1 MFTKDNTPNYS
12 PIDSKWPD
20 DVIKNCCK
28 SNPNG
33 DCKCD
38 DCCYDTWTD
47 ELKDITTSYNLAVET
62 TDQLQKKVDFLTARR
77 DRYKTWLIELD
88 NLQVLARAVCDQL
101 KLVAIQ
107 SDRIW
112 YNSCEAVNAIEILY
126 CMIIDIL
133 MQVDDLKTVCNN
145 IDNCISNNND
155 PCLNKGQG
163 ILKYYADYKTKLDA
177 VAALRDAIIK
187 NIIDAVAIAN
197 LITNGISTKDCKCK
211 DNPAYDPCSQTPT
224 PCTQPTTP
232 GLYYYGFKTIICQW
246 YACFMCDTDCNKPPA
261 NQPNP
266 CDCDFPTF
274 DLPICNNSYR
284 GSVQTWVD
292 QDTQNVGCFT
302 DQLNAWKTRREG
314 LLACKNSLDAAS
326 KAVNPKDRCK

>member
-1 MFTKDNTPNYS
+1 MFTIDNKDNYTDIVSNW
-12 PIDSKWPD
+12 DD

-33 DCKCD
+33 DCPCD

-62 TDQLQKKVDFLTARR
+62 TDQLQKQVDFLTTRR
-77 DRYKTWLIELD
+77 DRYKGWVTELD
-88 NLQVLARAVCDQL
+88 NLEALARTVCDQL
-101 KLVAIQ
+101 KLVAVQ

-112 YNSCEAVNAIEILY
+112 YNSCEAVNAVEILY
-126 CMIIDIL
+126 CMIIDIF
-133 MQVDDLKTVCNN
+133 MQLDELKTVCNR

-177 VAALRDAIIK
+177 VTALRDPIIK
-187 NIIDAVAIAN
+187 NIVDAVAYAN

-211 DNPAYDPCSQTPT
+211 DNPAYDPCNQNPT

-232 GLYYYGFKTIICQW
+232 GVYYYGFKTIICQW
-246 YACFMCDTDCNKPPA
+246 YACFACDTGCNGPA
-261 NQPNP
+261 KQPNP
-266 CDCDFPTF
+266 CECDWPTF
-274 DLPICNNSYR
+274 DFPICTNSYR
-284 GSVQTWVD
+284 NTVQGLVVA
-292 QDTQNVGCFT
+292 DTNEINSLT
-302 DQLNAWKTRREG
+302 PTLNTWKTRREG

>member
-1 MFTKDNTPNYS
+1 MFTKDNYAV
-12 PIDSKWPD
+12 IDPKWD
-20 DVIKNCCK
+20 DEVIKNCCK
-28 SNPNG
+28 SNPTG
-33 DCKCD
+33 DCQCD

-62 TDQLQKKVDFLTARR
+62 TDQLQKQVDFLTTRR
-77 DRYKTWLIELD
+77 DRYKGWVTELD
-88 NLQVLARAVCDQL
+88 NLETLARAVCDQL

-133 MQVDDLKTVCNN
+133 MQLDDLKKVCDD
-145 IDNCISNNND
+145 IDNCVNRNND

-177 VAALRDAIIK
+177 VTAMRDAIVK
-187 NIIDAVAIAN
+187 NIIDAVATAN

-211 DNPAYDPCSQTPT
+211 DNPPYDPCNQNPT
-224 PCTQPTTP
+224 PCAPPATQ
-232 GLYYYGFKTIICQW
+232 GVYYYGFKTIICQW
-246 YACFMCDTDCNKPPA
+246 YVAFACDTGCDKPA
-261 NQPNP
+261 NPPNNP

-274 DLPICNNSYR
+274 DFPICTNSYR
-284 GSVQTWVD
+284 TTVQGLVTA
-292 QDTQNVGCFT
+292 DTDELNILT
-302 DQLNAWKTRREG
+302 PQLNTWKIRREG
-314 LLACKNSLDAAS
+314 LLACKNSLEIAS